1 MGSSW
6 SRDDVLACLA
16 VLALLAVPGC
26 GVVMWLGAGAGLWTA
41 IVVGC
46 SAVVA
51 AVAGYLAHHARLDFV
66 AGGHQYRVAT
76 MQNALDQA
84 LARVEVL
91 QKKLR
96 DQESELRHEQGFV
109 KDLIDS
115 CEARRLRIAELE
127 RELVAAKAESAT
139 DTVRELRRARRDLE
153 SLRNGF
159 DGFLQAHFKPL
170 GAEYGRVTKDAEECH
185 RRMTELIESLDGH
198 MAVLGFEDGV
208 PVLKLRLPTDP
219 VVTFAGREGQRD
231 RKALEASR
239 RKLAN
244 VFHSDKT
251 RHLGLEWVTEM
262 FDAIFKYLQH
272 QRERLESATR
282 AAS

>member
-1 MGSSW
+1 MRQMGSSW

-139 DTVRELRRARRDLE
+139 DTVRELRRARRDLPRSPHCHGV
-153 SLRNGF
+153 SLPWHGVEETGQDF
-159 DGFLQAHFKPL
+159 D
-170 GAEYGRVTKDAEECH
+170 VV
-185 RRMTELIESLDGH
+185 ELARG
-198 MAVLGFEDGV
+198 
-208 PVLKLRLPTDP
+208 
-219 VVTFAGREGQRD
+219 AGRLRARVDPERTPA
-231 RKALEASR
+231 ALREHGEPR
-239 RKLAN
+239 R
-244 VFHSDKT
+244 T
-251 RHLGLEWVTEM
+251 
-262 FDAIFKYLQH
+262 
-272 QRERLESATR
+272 
-282 AAS
+282 